1 MSQSVFRKCQC
12 CYKFE
17 SKYCEAQGKGTGRVR
32 HLTTPCITVSPV
44 EVGELPGVEH
54 ARQHEGAGVEGAR
67 GGGPAYQRRH
77 RAHHRAHPGV
87 EDAVPG
93 ALRRSASG

>member
-1 MSQSVFRKCQC
+1 M
-12 CYKFE
+12 
-17 SKYCEAQGKGTGRVR
+17 AVR
-32 HLTTPCITVSPV
+32 ELPKDVLKMASGLISPSGWPGHRRQLCTVSPV
-44 EVGELPGVEH
+44 EVRELPGVEH